1 MTRTEIFTRIQI
13 AYADRGWAVPT
24 GIEYASTALMHDVL
38 AMANPSDDLTLGDD

>member
-24 GIEYASTALMHDVL
+24 SIEYASTARLLDTL
-38 AMANPSDDLTLGDD
+38 AIADPSDDLVLGDD